1 MRPGPSEINTTMK
14 ISVHPIQKLPAEYQ
28 RAWSALQIASADGD
42 SPYFRPEFH
51 QLAAEVGRGVKVGV
65 MEESGRPVGFFPFE
79 TGAFGTALPVGLR
92 LSDFHG
98 ALIAPGVEWSGAQ
111 LLRGCGVR
119 RFRFDHLPMNQT
131 GLLGADYVA
140 APSPIIDLS
149 GGFDAYLESLR
160 ARGEKEFQRTLKKRD
175 KLEREQGEVRFTL
188 HEPTTEAIDT
198 CLHWKAAQYE
208 RTGAVN
214 VFKSPWVVEL
224 LRRIAVSDGPH
235 FKGSV
240 STLRV
245 AGELVAVHIGM
256 RTDSVLHH
264 WFPAHNADHACN
276 KHSPG
281 LQLLA
286 AMIEDFAASGIRRID
301 FGKGDFSYKRS
312 FGTGATEVA
321 EGVCGDTARGTTIH
335 RALRE
340 TRSWLRKS
348 AESVGLTTPVRWY
361 RQMRDWLVMR

>member
-1 MRPGPSEINTTMK
+1 MVTMK
-14 ISVHPIQKLPAEYQ
+14 TRVYPIERLPSDLLQ
-28 RAWSALQIASADGD
+28 AWSALQIASADCD

-51 QLAAEVGRGVKVGV
+51 QLAAEVGRPVKVGV
-65 MEESGRPVGFFPFE
+65 MEEAGRPVGFFPFE

-98 ALIAPGVEWSGAQ
+98 ALITPGVEWSAAG

-119 RFRFDHLPMNQT
+119 RFHFDHLPTNQT
-131 GLLGADYVA
+131 AWLGTHYVTA
-140 APSPIIDLS
+140 RSPIVDLS
-149 GGFDAYLESLR
+149 GGFEGYLESLR
-160 ARGEKEFQRTLKKRD
+160 VRGEKEFQRTLKKRD
-175 KLEREQGEVRFTL
+175 KLERELGEVRFCL
-188 HEPTTEAIDT
+188 HEPTTEAIDA
-198 CLHWKAAQYE
+198 CLAWKAAQYE
-208 RTGAVN
+208 RTGALN
-214 VFKSPWVVEL
+214 VFKSPWAVEL
-224 LRRIAVSDGPH
+224 IRRIAASDQPH

-245 AGELVAVHIGM
+245 RDELVAVHVGM

-286 AMIEDFAASGIRRID
+286 AMIEDFAGSGICRID

-321 EGVCGDTARGTTIH
+321 EGVCGDTALGTTIH
-335 RALRE
+335 RSLRQ
-340 TRSWLRKS
+340 TRSWLRKT
-348 AESVGLTTPVRWY
+348 AESAGLTTPVRWY
-361 RQMRDWLVMR
+361 RQMRDWLVMQ